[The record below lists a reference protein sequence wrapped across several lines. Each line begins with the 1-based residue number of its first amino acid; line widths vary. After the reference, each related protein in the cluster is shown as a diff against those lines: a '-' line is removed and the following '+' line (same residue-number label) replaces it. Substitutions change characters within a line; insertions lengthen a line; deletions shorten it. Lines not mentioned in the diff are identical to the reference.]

1 MNKNNS
7 NMSLADKLTILRILL
22 IPVFVSLLF
31 YFNEARLYL
40 RYVLLAVFGI
50 AVLTDFFDGLVA
62 RIKKEKSEIGQV
74 IDPLADKLLLLTAF
88 IALYALRK
96 SLPLNHEI
104 PLWVVLIIVSRDLI
118 ILLGV
123 MILYFMKIE
132 IPIAPSMWG
141 KFTTFFQM
149 ITVLSVIM
157 DIPFSNFIWILAVIF
172 TLISGVGY
180 FTRGVKSINT
190 KIIRQD
196 KPTHNKSC
204 EK

>member
-1 MNKNNS
+1 
-7 NMSLADKLTILRILL
+7 MSLADKLSILRILL

-31 YFNEARLYL
+31 YFDKTRLYL

-88 IALYALRK
+88 ISLYALSN
-96 SLPLNHEI
+96 SLPLKHQI
-104 PLWVVLIIVSRDLI
+104 PLWVVLVIVSRDLI

-123 MILYFMKIE
+123 GILYFLKIE
-132 IPIAPSMWG
+132 IPIAPSVWG

-149 ITVLSVIM
+149 ITILSVIM
-157 DIPFSNFIWILAVIF
+157 DLPFSNFIWICAVVC
-172 TLISGVGY
+172 TLISGIGY
-180 FTRGVKSINT
+180 FTRGIKSINA
-190 KIIRQD
+190 KSIRH
-196 KPTHNKSC
+196 K
-204 EK
+204 

>member
-1 MNKNNS
+1 
-7 NMSLADKLTILRILL
+7 MSLADKLTILRILL

-62 RIKKEKSEIGQV
+62 RIKKEKSEIGQI

-96 SLPLNHEI
+96 SLPLSHEI

-149 ITVLSVIM
+149 ITVLGIIIDV
-157 DIPFSNFIWILAVIF
+157 PFSNVIWILAVAF
-172 TLISGVGY
+172 TLISGIGY
-180 FTRGVKSINT
+180 FARGIKSINA
-190 KIIRQD
+190 KIIRQG
-196 KPTHNKSC
+196 
-204 EK
+204 